1 MAGATGQGPKPPSGC
16 SKRPPGPRPIFL
28 GLGLAG
34 DSHCCDLPGGMRRI
48 LSPARPSRLA
58 TGSDDPTSRSH
69 LGWEPMPRQPLKHG
83 PSAASGS
90 RGACRE
96 PGRTANPRAG
106 AGSSCPAMVG
116 APRRG
121 GEACKVGRASVEAGE
136 VGDLQIPEE
145 SAFPVP
151 SSFPPTWT

>member
-1 MAGATGQGPKPPSGC
+1 MAGAQAARWVLQAASRTQTHVL
-16 SKRPPGPRPIFL
+16 R
-28 GLGLAG
+28 LGLAG
-34 DSHCCDLPGGMRRI
+34 DSHCCYLPGGMRRI

-58 TGSDDPTSRSH
+58 TSSDDRPAAASRSH
-69 LGWEPMPRQPLKHG
+69 LGWEPIPCQPLKHR
-83 PSAASGS
+83 PKRAF
-90 RGACRE
+90 RE
-96 PGRTANPRAG
+96 PWGTPGGGPRSQCPCG
-106 AGSSCPAMVG
+106 AGGSCSATVG

-121 GEACKVGRASVEAGE
+121 CETCKAGRANVEAGE